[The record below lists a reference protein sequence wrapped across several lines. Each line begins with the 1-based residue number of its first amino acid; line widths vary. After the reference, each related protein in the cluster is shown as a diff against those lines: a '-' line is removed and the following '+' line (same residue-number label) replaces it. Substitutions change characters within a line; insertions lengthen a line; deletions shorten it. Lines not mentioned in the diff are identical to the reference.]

1 MSSKSKLDCVIVGY
15 NDIDFQ
21 AYADSQKKMDK
32 FSGAYRD
39 IKHNSVRLNGRRMTY
54 MELLNHGITK
64 ATGRDPRLNAFE
76 VPSLA
81 VTYLASFLRRRN
93 FGVEMI
99 SFFNYEKE
107 RFADL
112 LADSPAAVAITT
124 TYYVDPLP
132 VIEVVKFVREH
143 SPETKIIVGGP
154 HIFNISNQ
162 YNLLGQVDHRTQDFI
177 FKSIGADIYVCDSQ
191 GEQTLAHL
199 LGVLRDG
206 RDGELSKVP
215 NLVYVAEG
223 GNLERT
229 KRQVEETP
237 LDDNVVDFSMLS
249 EGERQVFSYP
259 VFLRTARSCP
269 FACAFCNFPAVAGP
283 HTVSGTD
290 VLERQFRYLHERGV
304 KHLTFIDDTLNVP
317 LPRFKELLRMMISNK
332 FDFNWISFFRCS
344 NTDDETFDLM
354 AESGCKEVFLG
365 IESGDQQLL
374 NNMKKFADISKYKYG
389 IRKLNEHG
397 IVSYA
402 SFITG
407 FPGETRDSVMR
418 TVDFI
423 EETRPS
429 LYNIQM
435 YYHDVRTPIHKQA
448 DEYGI
453 HGAGYCW
460 KHNTMRWEEAADW
473 TDYQFAKIE
482 NSIPTTIYGFSIWVL
497 PYLISKGISM
507 DRIRQFLGIARE
519 MLVQSFDDEDRDFG
533 DQESRLESLLRD
545 YSPAAMP
552 APSAEGFGSTL
563 STCTT

>member
-1 MSSKSKLDCVIVGY
+1 MPSKSKINCVIVGY

-21 AYADSQKKMDK
+21 SYATAQKKMDK

-54 MELLNHGITK
+54 MELLNHGIK
-64 ATGRDPRLNAFE
+64 RATGHDPHLNAFE

-81 VTYLASFLRRRN
+81 VTYLASYLRRRN
-93 FGVEMI
+93 FSVDI
-99 SFFNYEKE
+99 VSFFNYEREK
-107 RFADL
+107 FAAL
-112 LADSPAAVAITT
+112 LADSPTAVAITT

-162 YNLLGQVDHRTQDFI
+162 YNLLGHVDCRTQDFI

-191 GEQTLAHL
+191 GEQTLALTLDL
-199 LGVLRDG
+199 LRAERFAELRT
-206 RDGELSKVP
+206 VP
-215 NLVYVAEG
+215 NLVYTTD
-223 GNLERT
+223 NTNFERT
-229 KRQVEETP
+229 RRQVEDTS
-237 LDDNVVDFSMLS
+237 LDDNVADFSVFREEES
-249 EGERQVFSYP
+249 NIFSYP

-290 VLERQFRYLHERGV
+290 VMERQFRYLHERGV
-304 KHLTFIDDTLNVP
+304 KHLTFIDDTFNVP
-317 LPRFKELLRMMISNK
+317 LPRFKELLRMMIRNK

-344 NTDDETFDLM
+344 NADDETFDLI

-374 NNMKKFADISKYKYG
+374 NNMRKFADISKYKYG

-407 FPGETRDSVMR
+407 FPGETRESVMR
-418 TVDFI
+418 TVEFI

-448 DEYGI
+448 DEYQI

-460 KHNTMRWEEAADW
+460 KHRTMRWEEAADW
-473 TDYQFAKIE
+473 TDYQFSQIK

-507 DRIRQFLGIARE
+507 DRIKDFLVIARE
-519 MLVQSFDDEDRDFG
+519 MLVQSFDDQDRDFS
-533 DQESRLESLLRD
+533 DQENRLESLLRD
-545 YSPAAMP
+545 CPVALPGQS
-552 APSAEGFGSTL
+552 EGSCQTP
-563 STCTT
+563 